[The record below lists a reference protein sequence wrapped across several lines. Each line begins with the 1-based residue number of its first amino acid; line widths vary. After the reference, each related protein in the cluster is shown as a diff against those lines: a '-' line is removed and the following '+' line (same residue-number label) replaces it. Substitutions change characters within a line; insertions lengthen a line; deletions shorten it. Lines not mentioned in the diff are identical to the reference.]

1 MPDPA
6 RHWSLDSETIFLN
19 HGSFGACPLPVLDE
33 QSRWRAVMESQPVDF
48 FVRRVEG
55 HLDAARNRL
64 AAFLGADPEN
74 LVWVP
79 NATTGVNAVLRS
91 LELGP
96 GDELL
101 TTDHAYN
108 ACRNALEYTA
118 ERSGATVVVAEVPFP
133 ISSSAEAGMAILDR
147 VGPRTRLAL
156 VDHVTSPT
164 GLVFPIGEI
173 VAQLQS
179 RGVDT
184 LVDGAHAPGMVPLD
198 LESLGAAYYAGN
210 CHKWLC
216 APKGA
221 GFLHV
226 RPDRQDTIVPTSI
239 SHGANSPRTDRSR
252 FQLLFDWTGTADPTA
267 YLAVPTALDFMAG
280 LLPGGWEAVMAAN
293 RSLALGGR
301 SLLCEALRVPVPA
314 PEEMIGSLAAVPL
327 PPADRSD
334 QPPASSLYGDPLQ
347 EVLLERWKVEVP
359 IVPWPGWPSRLV
371 RVSAQVYNRPEQY
384 STLASALK
392 ELLD

>member
-173 VAQLQS
+173 VAQLQA

-226 RPDRQDTIVPTSI
+226 RPDRQDAIVPTSI

>member
-173 VAQLQS
+173 VAQLQA